1 MVSRSGHLGSERGS
15 ALKNVVLWGNVVV
28 EVVVLKSA
36 EEKRRSKR
44 EKVESMDMDS
54 ERQSTDREQQQ
65 DTFDQNV
72 GKRIRNEPQQQQVTL
87 AVVAPAMTMNHEL
100 KNN

>member
-15 ALKNVVLWGNVVV
+15 ALKNVVLLGNVVV

-44 EKVESMDMDS
+44 EKVESMDS

>member
-1 MVSRSGHLGSERGS
+1 
-15 ALKNVVLWGNVVV
+15 
-28 EVVVLKSA
+28 
-36 EEKRRSKR
+36 
-44 EKVESMDMDS
+44 MDMDS

>member
-1 MVSRSGHLGSERGS
+1 M
-15 ALKNVVLWGNVVV
+15 VV

-65 DTFDQNV
+65 DTFDQ
-72 GKRIRNEPQQQQVTL
+72 TL
-87 AVVAPAMTMNHEL
+87 AREL
-100 KNN
+100 ETSRSSSK